1 MKEFRALVLKYVHGA
16 WRRRWYLIGCVWAIC
31 ALGWA
36 VVWRIPDYYESSARV
51 YVNSDEA
58 LTPLLNGIAL
68 GSDQTTRQDRLQ
80 RTILS
85 ATNMNKVIEM
95 TDLDLRIRDPADRQ
109 QMVAHLQKA
118 IVVKPQTEQLF
129 TISYDD
135 VDPKIAESVVSSV
148 LSLFIE
154 ASASDS
160 RSDIDSAQRFL
171 QSEIDRLET
180 NLREDER
187 KKAEFESRYYDL
199 LPSEESGLSKLDQAQ
214 AEVSSLT
221 EDLNDA
227 IAEQDSLQKQLDGQ
241 PIFIAD
247 PTITTIPKGNA
258 GLSVLPRRRLAQ
270 LQAQLDVAKA
280 TMTDAHPVVI
290 ALKHQ
295 IALVTAKLAK
305 MAATKQIAP
314 SPGMV
319 ANPAYRD
326 LTIKLA
332 DKKVGIAEL
341 RQRLADSGKNLE
353 TLEEEARQ
361 APSIAAEYLNL
372 SRDYGIVKK
381 NYEDLLQRR
390 EAAEIGEN
398 AERKGH
404 ELIVKTID
412 PPEVPILPA
421 GPNRLLLV
429 SIVLIGGIGAGIGL
443 AFILSELDTSFS
455 TTTSLQVFPFPVLGS
470 IAEVEASKT
479 RRRRRFQGWGT
490 FAPACLMLMAV
501 YCSLLL
507 IAAQHADL

>member
-1 MKEFRALVLKYVHGA
+1 
-16 WRRRWYLIGCVWAIC
+16 
-31 ALGWA
+31 
-36 VVWRIPDYYESSARV
+36 
-51 YVNSDEA
+51 
-58 LTPLLNGIAL
+58 
-68 GSDQTTRQDRLQ
+68 
-80 RTILS
+80 
-85 ATNMNKVIEM
+85 
-95 TDLDLRIRDPADRQ
+95 
-109 QMVAHLQKA
+109 
-118 IVVKPQTEQLF
+118 
-129 TISYDD
+129 
-135 VDPKIAESVVSSV
+135 
-148 LSLFIE
+148 
-154 ASASDS
+154 
-160 RSDIDSAQRFL
+160 
-171 QSEIDRLET
+171 
-180 NLREDER
+180 
-187 KKAEFESRYYDL
+187 
-199 LPSEESGLSKLDQAQ
+199 
-214 AEVSSLT
+214 
-221 EDLNDA
+221 
-227 IAEQDSLQKQLDGQ
+227 
-241 PIFIAD
+241 
-247 PTITTIPKGNA
+247 
-258 GLSVLPRRRLAQ
+258 
-270 LQAQLDVAKA
+270 
-280 TMTDAHPVVI
+280 MTDAHPVVI

-305 MAATKQIAP
+305 MAARKQIAP

-390 EAAEIGEN
+390 EAA
-398 AERKGH
+398 